1 MIIALQIL
9 LFFRESLFR
18 VLDTL
23 LQPYYKKIN
32 LTFKENVSEDE
43 DSDDQVFAEFDDEKG
58 VIFYPRMY
66 VQRYAAVSDCL
77 MDERWN
83 GQLEKVVDFGYH
95 DMSFI
100 KYLKEVPGIK
110 HVLGVDIETIPLQC
124 SSLILGCDEH
134 TRENPLKVTL
144 FQGNAADPDYRLIGC
159 DAVIAIEMIE
169 HMLPHDLE
177 RFVHT
182 VFGFIK
188 PRIVILTTPNA
199 DFNVMFKA
207 LENNGLRRL
216 DHFFEWS
223 RSQFNDWCSN
233 IVDRYPNY
241 TVTCK
246 GIGPGPP
253 DTLRLGCCS
262 QLALFVAKVYHK
274 QNDLDLNSLAV
285 VACTDVPRPTSL
297 SDMTCSFDCIP
308 DSSVLCL
315 TDGNNESYVA
325 FPYTEKE
332 SCLTIILSTSSFP
345 YKEIEYADKNFQCNL
360 ETERSKSFLFEE
372 ETCTL
377 VPNRRVINKT
387 YHFED
392 VNNRLNCSTLQVNKF
407 SKTTQSLIAKNKIDS
422 LAYTREVVDEIKH
435 LTRMLNFNKDGCGQ
449 RNGCIWHN
457 FNWGENAPYWNQYY
471 KVVRDYSHPFE
482 IKSEE
487 SLILDAISEEINL
500 LIDSDN
506 VQYAIDVDKFEIP
519 IAHLMEV
526 VKHITN
532 DTNKVKDLLEW
543 NGYQVV
549 DDVLIHSRLVVDTI
563 SAGLEEDEWLDND
576 TLSDNA
582 TYVGR
587 SIIKYESY
595 ARSCRKTRIL
605 PASWTA

>member
-1 MIIALQIL
+1 MIIGLQIL

-18 VLDTL
+18 VLNTL
-23 LQPYYKKIN
+23 LQPYYKKLN

-199 DFNVMFKA
+199 DFNILFKA

-308 DSSVLCL
+308 DSSMLCL
-315 TDGNNESYVA
+315 TDG
-325 FPYTEKE
+325 
-332 SCLTIILSTSSFP
+332 
-345 YKEIEYADKNFQCNL
+345 
-360 ETERSKSFLFEE
+360 
-372 ETCTL
+372 
-377 VPNRRVINKT
+377 
-387 YHFED
+387 
-392 VNNRLNCSTLQVNKF
+392 LNCSTLQVNKF

-449 RNGCIWHN
+449 RNGCVWHN

-506 VQYAIDVDKFEIP
+506 VQYALDVDKFEIP